1 VLSLGIGYLVAG
13 RVLAPVSRIT
23 ARARELGAAAPD
35 LSGRIALGGPDDEL
49 KELADTLDGFLDRLE
64 AAMAG
69 QRRFL
74 ADASHELRT
83 PLAAAQ
89 ATLDVVLA
97 DPDADVD
104 EHRHAAGVAG
114 SQLRRMGRLVSDL
127 LVLERRSGSRPAVV
141 DLQATAAE
149 VARELAPLAEERG
162 VSLQVRPGARAS
174 VEADPD
180 DLRRIAANLMENAV
194 IHNRPGGRAE
204 AWIERTGGWVRLIV
218 ADNGPG
224 IAPDDQ
230 ERIFE
235 RFARAADGPGG
246 TGLGL
251 AIVRELAW
259 AAGGEV
265 ALASR
270 PGAGSA
276 FAVSLP
282 ALR

>member
-1 VLSLGIGYLVAG
+1 
-13 RVLAPVSRIT
+13 
-23 ARARELGAAAPD
+23 
-35 LSGRIALGGPDDEL
+35 
-49 KELADTLDGFLDRLE
+49 
-64 AAMAG
+64 MAG

-97 DPDADVD
+97 DPDADVH
-104 EHRHAAGVAG
+104 EHRHAARVAG
-114 SQLRRMGRLVSDL
+114 GQLRRMGRLVSDL

-141 DLQATAAE
+141 DLQAMAAE

-162 VSLQVRPGARAS
+162 VPLQVRAGSRAP

-204 AWIERTGGWVRLIV
+204 AWIERAGGWVRLIV

-224 IAPDDQ
+224 IAPEDQ

-235 RFARAADGPGG
+235 RFARAAEGAGG

-251 AIVRELAW
+251 AIVRELAR